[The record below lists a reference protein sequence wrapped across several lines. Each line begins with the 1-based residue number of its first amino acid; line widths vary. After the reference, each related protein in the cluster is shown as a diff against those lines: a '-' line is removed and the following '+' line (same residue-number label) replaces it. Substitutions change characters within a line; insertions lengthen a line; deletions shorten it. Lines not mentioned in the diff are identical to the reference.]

1 MKSHPLV
8 IILMATF
15 NVARYLR
22 EQLDS
27 IAKQTY
33 QNWQLIVSDD
43 GSADETLT
51 ILKDFQAGFPEGQ
64 VIIQSGPQKGSADNF
79 M

>member
-8 IILMATF
+8 IIFMATF
-15 NVARYLR
+15 NGARYLR

-27 IAKQTY
+27 IGKQTH

-43 GSADETLT
+43 GAVDETLS
-51 ILKDFQAGFPEGQ
+51 ILKDFQAGFPGGQ
-64 VIIQSGPQKGSADNF
+64 VIIQSGPQKGLVTQ
-79 M
+79 